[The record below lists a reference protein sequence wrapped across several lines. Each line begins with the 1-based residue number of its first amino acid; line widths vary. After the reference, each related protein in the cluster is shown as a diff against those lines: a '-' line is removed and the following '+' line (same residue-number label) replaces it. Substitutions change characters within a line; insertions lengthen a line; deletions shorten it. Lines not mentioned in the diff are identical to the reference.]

1 MDLATQEAGGHVAP
15 LISLTLDV
23 SMVIV
28 YFLLYGETPLL
39 PAAETRSHVGE
50 TPLLP
55 AAETRSHV
63 GACLVL
69 VQHPNICQQYVANM
83 SLNTGICVIK

>member
-28 YFLLYGETPLL
+28 YFLLYGETPLF
-39 PAAETRSHVGE
+39 
-50 TPLLP
+50 P

-69 VQHPNICQQYVANM
+69 VQHPNICQQSVANM
-83 SLNTGICVIK
+83 SLNTGIYVIK

>member
-1 MDLATQEAGGHVAP
+1 MDLATQEAGGHAAP

-28 YFLLYGETPLL
+28 YFLLYC
-39 PAAETRSHVGE
+39 E

-69 VQHPNICQQYVANM
+69 VQYPNICQQYVANM
-83 SLNTGICVIK
+83 SLNTGIYVIK

>member
-39 PAAETRSHVGE
+39 PAAETRSLV
-50 TPLLP
+50 
-55 AAETRSHV
+55 S
-63 GACLVL
+63 ACLVL